1 MSSGRVGDDGPWFW
15 QHVGFCQGF
24 KLTLSA
30 FFFFLVYLFQ
40 ISNIVCLSFLS
51 ASVRPHIS
59 SEQEDFI
66 RRVIEIPLD
75 KRKCWDLI
83 TLDTLHAYYGG
94 SEPTQEA
101 CRLNAYSRWRK
112 SPTLTLSFFPLAWLR
127 PSLVLIILY
136 LPFCRNGGS

>member
-1 MSSGRVGDDGPWFW
+1 MSRIQVDP
-15 QHVGFCQGF
+15 VC
-24 KLTLSA
+24 
-30 FFFFLVYLFQ
+30 FFFFFYLFR

-66 RRVIEIPLD
+66 RRVTEIPLD

-112 SPTLTLSFFPLAWLR
+112 SPTLTLFFLSVDLSKAVTCLNNPLFAFL
-127 PSLVLIILY
+127 
-136 LPFCRNGGS
+136 